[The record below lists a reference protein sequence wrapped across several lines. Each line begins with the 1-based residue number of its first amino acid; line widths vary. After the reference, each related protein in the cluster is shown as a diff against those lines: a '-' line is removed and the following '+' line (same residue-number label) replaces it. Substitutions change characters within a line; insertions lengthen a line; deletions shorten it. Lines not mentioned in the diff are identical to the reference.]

1 MDREEIRIFT
11 ARSVVA
17 GVAVGAGA
25 AFALH
30 DLGGASAELAAL
42 AGLPAG
48 VVAAVLPVTWRDG
61 RFDWMMQSSASRR
74 YPGHP
79 GLLVSLLAS
88 LLIMAPGALVDRA
101 FADGALGTG
110 DERALELLF
119 FLTGFATFVLGGVT
133 ATLNHLEKD
142 EDGADPRW
150 RRVTP
155 PPADRRR

>member
-11 ARSVVA
+11 ARSVAA

-30 DLGGASAELAAL
+30 DLAGASAELAAL

-61 RFDWMMQSSASRR
+61 RFDWLMQSSSASRR
-74 YPGHP
+74 YPGFLVS
-79 GLLVSLLAS
+79 LLVSLL
-88 LLIMAPGALVDRA
+88 IVAPSALVDRA

-119 FLTGFATFVLGGVT
+119 FLTGLATFVLGGVT
-133 ATLNHLEKD
+133 ATLERLEKD
-142 EDGADPRW
+142 DGADPRW
-150 RRVTP
+150 APRDP
-155 PPADRRR
+155 PAADRRR

>member
-11 ARSVVA
+11 ARSVAA

-30 DLGGASAELAAL
+30 DLAGASARLAAL

-61 RFDWMMQSSASRR
+61 RFGWLMQSSASRR
-74 YPGHP
+74 YPGFLVL
-79 GLLVSLLAS
+79 LLVSLL
-88 LLIMAPGALVDRA
+88 IIAPSALVDRA
-101 FADGALGTG
+101 FADDALGAG

-133 ATLNHLEKD
+133 ATLEHLEKD
-142 EDGADPRW
+142 EHEADPGW
-150 RRVTP
+150 RRATP

>member
-11 ARSVVA
+11 ARSVAA

-30 DLGGASAELAAL
+30 DLAGASTELAAL

-61 RFDWMMQSSASRR
+61 RFDRMMQSSASRR
-74 YPGHP
+74 YP